1 MNIGRLIIREILF
14 RKLSFA
20 LGVLSVLAAV
30 GCLVGA
36 LTSLRQHDRRTEQI
50 IAAKQAETQ
59 EKMELLTDDY
69 RRITLK
75 LGFNVLILPKDQ
87 KLSDLYAEDY
97 ASKYMPEEYA
107 TRLAKSRVATINHVL
122 PSLQQKVKWPETGRT
137 ILLMGVRGE
146 VYLHSARQKPLLQP
160 VQAGTIV
167 LGSELHQSLKLKT
180 GDKTRLMGR
189 EFTVAKLN
197 EERGTKDDIT
207 AWINLAEAQAM
218 LGKEGLI
225 NGILALDCTCAD
237 SRLPLIRAEIEKI
250 LPDTQVIEFA
260 SQAIARAESR
270 RRASAEAEAAIER
283 EKQGRARLRSE
294 RESFAAVLVPLVVIG
309 CAVWI
314 GFLALANVRER
325 RGEIGVLRA
334 LGVRARQILWLF
346 LGRAVAMGVAG
357 AGLGYVAGQAGV
369 AGMEFDAPL
378 RVAGLAGAPLLATLG
393 GWGSALLASPRGPGS
408 LRGRGGA
415 SRCESARASLGQ
427 GRDRAAAAR
436 PRC

>member
-30 GCLVGA
+30 GCLVGS

-50 IAAKQAETQ
+50 IAAKQAETR
-59 EKMELLTDDY
+59 EKMELLADDY

-97 ASKYMPEEYA
+97 ASKYMPEEFA

-146 VYLHSARQKPLLQP
+146 VYLQSARQKPLLQP

-167 LGSELHQSLKLKT
+167 LGSELHQGLKLKT

-197 EERGTKDDIT
+197 DERGTKDDIT
-207 AWINLAEAQAM
+207 VWINLAEAQAM

-237 SRLPLIRAEIEKI
+237 ARLPLIRAEIEKI

-260 SQAIARAESR
+260 SQAIARAEAR

-283 EKQGRARLRSE
+283 EKQG
-294 RESFAAVLVPLVVIG
+294 
-309 CAVWI
+309 
-314 GFLALANVRER
+314 
-325 RGEIGVLRA
+325 
-334 LGVRARQILWLF
+334 
-346 LGRAVAMGVAG
+346 
-357 AGLGYVAGQAGV
+357 
-369 AGMEFDAPL
+369 
-378 RVAGLAGAPLLATLG
+378 
-393 GWGSALLASPRGPGS
+393 
-408 LRGRGGA
+408 
-415 SRCESARASLGQ
+415 
-427 GRDRAAAAR
+427 
-436 PRC
+436 

>member
-14 RKLSFA
+14 RKLGFA

-36 LTSLRQHDRRTEQI
+36 LASLRNHDRRTEQI

-59 EKMELLTDDY
+59 EKMEQLADDY

-87 KLSDLYAEDY
+87 KLSDLYADDY

-107 TRLAKSRVATINHVL
+107 TRLAKSRVATINHIL

-146 VYLHSARQKPLLQP
+146 VYMRGAGQKPLLEP
-160 VQAGTIV
+160 VQAGKIV
-167 LGSELHQSLKLKT
+167 LGCELHQSLNLKV

-197 EERGTKDDIT
+197 DERGTKDDIT
-207 AWINLAEAQAM
+207 AWINLAEAQTM
-218 LGKEGLI
+218 LGKERLI

-237 SRLPLIRAEIEKI
+237 ARLPLIRAEIEKI

-260 SQAIARAESR
+260 SQAIARAETR
-270 RRASAEAEAAIER
+270 NRASAETDAAIER

-294 RESFAAVLVPLVVIG
+294 RESFAAVLVPLVVLG

-357 AGLGYVAGQAGV
+357 ACLGYAAGQTAIAG
-369 AGMEFDAPL
+369 AEFNAPL
-378 RVAGLAGAPLLATLG
+378 LAAVLAGAPLLSALAS
-393 GWGSALLASPRGPGS
+393 WIPALLAAQQDPADI
-408 LRGRGGA
+408 LRQ
-415 SRCESARASLGQ
+415 E
-427 GRDRAAAAR
+427 
-436 PRC
+436 